1 MVVTA
6 VIVYIIAAG
15 NLALGTTQLLQKG
28 KPINN
33 AYLYANEEE
42 RRAMDWRPYFRQSG
56 IVFLMLGLQFLM
68 LGFFCISRLSV
79 FLIAEFLLL
88 GTVVIYA
95 VASSILIEK
104 NKKKG
109 TAAGNEK

>member
-6 VIVYIIAAG
+6 VIMYIIAAG
-15 NLALGTTQLLQKG
+15 SLVLGTMQLLQKG

-33 AYLYANEEE
+33 TYLYANDEE
-42 RRAMDWRPYFRQSG
+42 RRTTDWKPYYRQSG
-56 IVFLMLGLQFLM
+56 IVFLVIGLQFMM
-68 LGFFCISRLSV
+68 LGFFCISHLYV

-95 VASSILIEK
+95 VVSAILIDK
-104 NKKKG
+104 NKKKEN
-109 TAAGNEK
+109 TVGNEK